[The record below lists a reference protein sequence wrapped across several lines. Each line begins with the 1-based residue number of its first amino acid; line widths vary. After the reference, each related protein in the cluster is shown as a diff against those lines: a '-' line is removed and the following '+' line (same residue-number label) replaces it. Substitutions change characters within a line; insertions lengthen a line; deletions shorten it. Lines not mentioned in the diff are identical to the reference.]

1 MMGCFSL
8 LFSTIITNLLIV
20 NNHSLFFNNGGET
33 VTYESSLGKYS
44 ETTPNC
50 AIQTTKAEFQEWD
63 QRRKLRETP

>member
-20 NNHSLFFNNGGET
+20 NKHSLFNNGGET

-44 ETTPNC
+44 ETTPNW
-50 AIQTTKAEFQEWD
+50 AI
-63 QRRKLRETP
+63 